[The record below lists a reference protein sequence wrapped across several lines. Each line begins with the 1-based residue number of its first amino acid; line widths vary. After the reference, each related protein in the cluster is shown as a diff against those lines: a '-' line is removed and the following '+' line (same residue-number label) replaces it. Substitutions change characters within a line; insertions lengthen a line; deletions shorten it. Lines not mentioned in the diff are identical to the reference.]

1 MSKMT
6 GVEINALALTCGF
19 IGRQAQTIAAIALA
33 ESDGETTAHNS
44 KPPDDSYGLT
54 QINMIGSLGPDRRK
68 KFGISKNEDL
78 FDPVI
83 NLKAAKQIYND
94 SGFNAWT
101 TYKKGTYKDRLD
113 EAGTDNSPIGNA
125 ANAATNQF
133 SGISN
138 AINAVGT
145 NLFKTGANL
154 AGIIIVVVLL
164 AIGTVMLIA
173 NSKTGKSTIGKVA
186 SVASPGGKIA
196 AVAKVAKKVGA

>member
-33 ESDGETTAHNS
+33 ESGGETTAHNS

-68 KFGISKNEDL
+68 RFGISKNEDL

-83 NLKAAKQIYND
+83 NLKAAKVIYD
-94 SGFNAWT
+94 GSGFNAWS
-101 TYKKGTYKDRLD
+101 TYKSGKYKDHID
-113 EAGTDNSPIGNA
+113 ESGTDNSPIGNA
-125 ANAATNQF
+125 AHDATNQF
-133 SGISN
+133 SGVTN

-164 AIGTVMLIA
+164 TIGTVMLIV
-173 NSKTGKSTIGKVA
+173 NSKTGKDTINKVA
-186 SVASPGGKIA
+186 GIASPGGKIA
-196 AVAKVAKKVGA
+196 AVAKVAKKVGT